1 MRLEQDRIA
10 AERQAQLELARAE
23 REKRLEEA
31 RLA

>member
-23 REKRLEEA
+23 REKRLEEIG
-31 RLA
+31 L